1 MILMYFSDA
10 SHIGSYDNSF
20 QIDTTAYRHSLLLCL
35 LAVSAL
41 FVSYFAFDTLGDSH
55 GWQTGLG
62 AAGALT
68 GAALAVMLGYSCY
81 CHYPEDRTR
90 EGCAAPIAPSL
101 RASYLRVRS
110 VFAYVYDRVYDCGC
124 VCVRFCGSLV
134 EGIRN
139 RDAGG
144 GIRESEI
151 KLSTLNASPND
162 GTRMQS
168 TQNPLADARWS
179 AGPARC

>member
-1 MILMYFSDA
+1 MFSSTPVHND
-10 SHIGSYDNSF
+10 SF
-20 QIDTTAYRHSLLLCL
+20 HIDTTAFRHSLLLSL

-55 GWQTGLG
+55 GWQAGLG

-81 CHYPEDRTR
+81 CHYPENRTR
-90 EGCAAPIAPSL
+90 EGCAAPTAPSL
-101 RASYLRVRS
+101 RAYFVRVRS
-110 VFAYVYDRVYDCGC
+110 VSAYVYDCGC
-124 VCVRFCGSLV
+124 VCVRLCGSLV

-144 GIRESEI
+144 DARESEI
-151 KLSTLNASPND
+151 KLSTLNARLND
-162 GTRMQS
+162 DTIMQS
-168 TQNPLADARWS
+168 TQNPLADTRWS